1 MFFKPPSHHHLHLN
15 LSSNLS
21 KTETFLPLFPQ
32 MGRHHRRLPLLD
44 LPRHQGR
51 AASHDRKGLGP
62 RHQHGIDARSGRVA
76 VQVGVRF
83 FFSLFNLY
91 PVSPAERAVRTL
103 NCHVRRETETR
114 LTRRHDSQNE
124 KPAKKNQIKKTGTT
138 RQSTASPALL
148 RRQLWRRRAPA

>member
-83 FFSLFNLY
+83 FFPSSIF
-91 PVSPAERAVRTL
+91 TL
-103 NCHVRRETETR
+103 S
-114 LTRRHDSQNE
+114 LTRNALFE
-124 KPAKKNQIKKTGTT
+124 P
-138 RQSTASPALL
+138 STVTCGE
-148 RRQLWRRRAPA
+148 RRKRA